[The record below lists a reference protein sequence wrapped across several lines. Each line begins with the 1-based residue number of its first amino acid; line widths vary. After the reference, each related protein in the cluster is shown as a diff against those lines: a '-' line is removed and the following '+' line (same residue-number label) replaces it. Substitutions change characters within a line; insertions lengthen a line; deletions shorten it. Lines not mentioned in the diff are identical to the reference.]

1 MPARQVCLSL
11 QLGANSRTTLWKYSD
26 LNNTCMFLLWFYS
39 LLLFAQ
45 KRSNNGL
52 VILMAIM
59 FLLNIVIGLVIS
71 IVGNYLFE
79 LYNWNIFGRVEPY
92 WISTA
97 HPLSRI
103 PVFFMGI
110 CAGVLCVRI
119 QQGSL
124 EALNCEFQYTPFKNP
139 VSFTNKSGRLS
150 STLACSI
157 LACSILAE

>member
-1 MPARQVCLSL
+1 
-11 QLGANSRTTLWKYSD
+11 
-26 LNNTCMFLLWFYS
+26 
-39 LLLFAQ
+39 
-45 KRSNNGL
+45 
-52 VILMAIM
+52 MAIM
-59 FLLNIVIGLVIS
+59 FILNIVIGLVIS

-124 EALNCEFQYTPFKNP
+124 EALNCKFQYTPLKNQG
-139 VSFTNKSGRLS
+139 KI
-150 STLACSI
+150 CH
-157 LACSILAE
+157 

>member
-1 MPARQVCLSL
+1 M
-11 QLGANSRTTLWKYSD
+11 T
-26 LNNTCMFLLWFYS
+26 
-39 LLLFAQ
+39 
-45 KRSNNGL
+45 
-52 VILMAIM
+52 IM
-59 FLLNIVIGLVIS
+59 FILNIIIGLVIS

-110 CAGVLCVRI
+110 CAGALCVRI

-124 EALNCEFQYTPFKNP
+124 EALNCKFQYKPLKTCVFGFILHTVRPKTYKKTE
-139 VSFTNKSGRLS
+139 VRSGGRGG
-150 STLACSI
+150 
-157 LACSILAE
+157 

>member
-1 MPARQVCLSL
+1 M
-11 QLGANSRTTLWKYSD
+11 GANSRTTLLKYSD
-26 LNNTCMFLLWFYS
+26 LTNTCMFFLWFHS

-52 VILMAIM
+52 VILTAIM

-124 EALNCEFQYTPFKNP
+124 EALNCKIQCTPFKNP
-139 VSFTNKSGRLS
+139 KIWSGQNMSLFFWYIAH
-150 STLACSI
+150 LAC
-157 LACSILAE
+157 AILAE